1 MATSKKA
8 EKKKKNQYPKKKN
21 LKLELKK
28 KKKQHTGWSPYA
40 STNGH
45 FYHLSIRLPPP
56 NFLSIFGRK
65 LFDRPGKKTQWPHH
79 SFPLSTSQL
88 NTLQKVL
95 LSLSLSLNFFFFIL
109 PKIHS
114 TKNTNVR
121 ATTWWQQI
129 KEQSKTTKFFWL
141 RDDDKNLQDLN
152 SILKKLNAR
161 SEFHP
166 NGSKNLKTLLPNVL
180 KL

>member
-1 MATSKKA
+1 MSTQKNKK
-8 EKKKKNQYPKKKN
+8 
-21 LKLELKK
+21 LKTGTKK
-28 KKKQHTGWSPYA
+28 KKKKSNILDEAHMQVQMGIFVIYPS
-40 STNGH
+40 N
-45 FYHLSIRLPPP
+45 FLHLIFSSFLGENFLVDPGRKHPDLTILFPSPPP
-56 NFLSIFGRK
+56 NQTPS
-65 LFDRPGKKTQWPHH
+65 KKFY
-79 SFPLSTSQL
+79 SF
-88 NTLQKVL
+88 
-95 LSLSLSLNFFFFIL
+95 SLSLNFFFIL

-152 SILKKLNAR
+152 SILKKLYAR

>member
-1 MATSKKA
+1 MQVQMAIFII
-8 EKKKKNQYPKKKN
+8 YPSDF
-21 LKLELKK
+21 LHLIF
-28 KKKQHTGWSPYA
+28 SPFL
-40 STNGH
+40 GE
-45 FYHLSIRLPPP
+45 
-56 NFLSIFGRK
+56 NFLIDPGRK
-65 LFDRPGKKTQWPHH
+65 HSDLTILFP
-79 SFPLSTSQL
+79 STSQL

>member
-1 MATSKKA
+1 MQVQMGIFVIYSSDFFHLIFSPFLG
-8 EKKKKNQYPKKKN
+8 ENFLVDPKRKHPD
-21 LKLELKK
+21 LTILFP
-28 KKKQHTGWSPYA
+28 S
-40 STNGH
+40 
-45 FYHLSIRLPPP
+45 PPP
-56 NFLSIFGRK
+56 NQTPSKIFY
-65 LFDRPGKKTQWPHH
+65 
-79 SFPLSTSQL
+79 SFS
-88 NTLQKVL
+88 
-95 LSLSLSLNFFFFIL
+95 LSLSLSLNFFFIL

>member
-95 LSLSLSLNFFFFIL
+95 LSLSLSLKFFFSSSLKFTLPKTQMFELLHDDNKSRNKAKLLNFF
-109 PKIHS
+109 
-114 TKNTNVR
+114 
-121 ATTWWQQI
+121 
-129 KEQSKTTKFFWL
+129 
-141 RDDDKNLQDLN
+141 D
-152 SILKKLNAR
+152 
-161 SEFHP
+161 
-166 NGSKNLKTLLPNVL
+166 
-180 KL
+180 